1 MSAHP
6 PLLDPLFRGP
16 IAVLFNDDHRLQRML
31 DFEAALSR
39 AEAKAEVIPAAAV
52 PLVEAKCRSELFD
65 FQALANAAASAGNL
79 AIPMVQQLTALV
91 AAEDPGAARF
101 VHWGATSQDVIDT
114 GLVLQLRE
122 ALNWMEPQL
131 HALGNSIAKL
141 ADRHRA
147 TLMAARTLL
156 QQALPTTFGL
166 KAAGW
171 LDTLARHLMRLRE
184 IRGRDLTLQF
194 GGAAGTLAALREKG
208 TTVASALAQELNL
221 PQPDAPWHSHRDRF
235 AEIAA
240 VLGLLA
246 GTLGKIAR
254 DVTLLMQT
262 EVAEVRE
269 PTGDDRG
276 RSSAMPHKHNPV
288 GSVVALAAATRVSGL
303 VSTMLTA
310 TILDHERGVGGWHAE
325 WETLADIVTLTGGS
339 LLQMSGVVSGL
350 QIDSDAMLKNLQR
363 THGQIMAEAVA
374 TGLAERAGLANAY
387 LIVQQACAKAA
398 AEGTELR
405 DALTSDTRVTRA
417 LPVADLDRLLNP
429 RNYLGSSERL
439 IDRILESWRAAND
452 YSTD

>member
-1 MSAHP
+1 MSAHA

-39 AEAKAEVIPAAAV
+39 AEAKAGVIPAAV
-52 PLVEAKCRSELFD
+52 VLLVEAKCRFELFD

-91 AAEDPGAARF
+91 AAEDPGAARY

-122 ALNWMEPQL
+122 ALDWMEPQL
-131 HALGNSIAKL
+131 YALGDAIAKL
-141 ADRHRA
+141 ADRHRE

-171 LDTLARHLMRLRE
+171 LDALARHLMRLRE
-184 IRGRDLTLQF
+184 IRARDLTLQF

-208 TTVASALAQELNL
+208 TTVASALARELNL

-269 PTGDDRG
+269 PSGEDRG

-325 WETLADIVTLTGGS
+325 WETLADVVTLTGGS
-339 LLQMSGVVSGL
+339 LLHMSGVVSGL

-374 TGLAERAGLANAY
+374 TGLAERAGLANAH

-405 DALTSDTRVTRA
+405 DALVSDARVTQA
-417 LPVADLDRLLNP
+417 LPVADLERLLNP
-429 RNYLGSSERL
+429 RNYLGSSEKL
-439 IDRILESWRAAND
+439 IDHILESWHAAK
-452 YSTD
+452 

>member
-1 MSAHP
+1 MSAHA

-16 IAVLFNDDHRLQRML
+16 IAVFFNDDHRLQRML

-39 AEAKAEVIPAAAV
+39 AEAKAGVIPAAAV
-52 PLVEAKCRSELFD
+52 PPVQAKCRAELFD
-65 FQALANAAASAGNL
+65 FEALANAAASAGNL
-79 AIPMVQQLTALV
+79 AIPLVQQLTALV
-91 AAEDPGAARF
+91 AAEDPGAAGY
-101 VHWGATSQDVIDT
+101 VHLGATSQDVIDT

-122 ALNWMEPQL
+122 AFDWIEPQL
-131 HALGNSIAKL
+131 HVLGDAIAKL
-141 ADRHRA
+141 ADRHRE

-171 LDTLARHLMRLRE
+171 LDAVARHLMRLQE

-208 TTVASALAQELNL
+208 TAVASALADELNL
-221 PQPDAPWHSHRDRF
+221 PQPDAPWHSHRDRL

-254 DVTLLMQT
+254 DITLLMQT

-276 RSSAMPHKHNPV
+276 RSSTMPHKHNPV

-339 LLQMSGVVSGL
+339 LSQMSGVVSGL
-350 QIDSDAMLKNLQR
+350 QIDSDAMMKNLQR

-374 TGLAERAGLANAY
+374 TGLAERLGLANAY
-387 LIVQQACAKAA
+387 LIVQQVCAKAA

-405 DALTSDTRVTRA
+405 DALGSDARVTRA
-417 LPVADLDRLLNP
+417 LPVADLERLLNP

>member
-1 MSAHP
+1 MSTQR

-16 IAVLFNDDHRLQRML
+16 IAVLFDDHHRLQRML

-39 AEAKAEVIPAAAV
+39 AGAKAGVIPRAAV
-52 PLVEAKCRSELFD
+52 PLVEAQCRAELFD

-91 AAEDPGAARF
+91 ASEDPEAARY
-101 VHWGATSQDVIDT
+101 VHWGATSQDAIDT
-114 GLVLQLRE
+114 GLILQLRE
-122 ALNWMEPQL
+122 AFDWIEPQL
-131 HALGNSIAKL
+131 HTLGDAIAML
-141 ADRHRA
+141 ADRHRE
-147 TLMAARTLL
+147 TLMVARTLL

-171 LDTLARHLMRLRE
+171 LDAVARHLMRLRE

-208 TTVASALAQELNL
+208 TAVASALADELKL

-235 AEIAA
+235 AEIAV

-254 DVTLLMQT
+254 DVALMMQT
-262 EVAEVRE
+262 EVGEVRE
-269 PTGDDRG
+269 PPSNDRG

-288 GSVVALAAATRVSGL
+288 GSVVALAAANRLPGL
-303 VSTMLTA
+303 VSVMLAA
-310 TILDHERGVGGWHAE
+310 TTLDHERGVGGWHAE

-339 LLQMSGVVSGL
+339 LLQMSGVVSEL
-350 QIDSDAMLKNLQR
+350 HIDREAMTKNLQR
-363 THGQIMAEAVA
+363 SRGQIMAEAVA
-374 TGLAERAGLANAY
+374 TELAERLGRANAY
-387 LIVQQACAKAA
+387 RIVEQACTKAA

-405 DALTSDTRVTRA
+405 DALADDARVTQA
-417 LPVADLDRLLNP
+417 LQIADLEWLLNP
-429 RNYLGSSERL
+429 RNYLGSSEKL
-439 IDRILESWRAAND
+439 IDRILASWHA
-452 YSTD
+452 TK

>member
-1 MSAHP
+1 MGAP
-6 PLLDPLFRGP
+6 PRLLDPLFRGP
-16 IAVLFNDDHRLQRML
+16 LAVLFNDHHRLQRML

-39 AEAKAEVIPAAAV
+39 AEAKAGVV
-52 PLVEAKCRSELFD
+52 PTAIVPFVEAKCRAELFD

-91 AAEDPGAARF
+91 ASEDPAAAWY

-122 ALNWMEPQL
+122 AFAWMEPQL
-131 HALGNSIAKL
+131 HSLGDAIARL
-141 ADRHRA
+141 ADRHRE

-171 LDTLARHLMRLRE
+171 LDAVARHLVRMRE

-194 GGAAGTLAALREKG
+194 GGAAGTLAALRENG
-208 TTVASALAQELNL
+208 TAVASALADELKL

-262 EVAEVRE
+262 EVGEVRE
-269 PTGDDRG
+269 PFGDNRG

-288 GSVVALAAATRVSGL
+288 GSVVALAAATRVPGL

-310 TILDHERGVGGWHAE
+310 TIVDHERGVGGWHAE
-325 WETLADIVTLTGGS
+325 WETLADIVMLTGGS
-339 LLQMSGVVSGL
+339 LLQMSAAVSYL
-350 QIDSDAMLKNLQR
+350 KIDSEAMTKNLRR

-374 TGLAERAGLANAY
+374 MELAEHLGRADAHM
-387 LIVQQACAKAA
+387 IVERACAKAA
-398 AEGTELR
+398 ADATELR
-405 DALTSDTRVTRA
+405 DALASDTRVAQA
-417 LPVADLDRLLNP
+417 LPIADLERLLNP
-429 RNYLGSSERL
+429 RNYLGSSGKI
-439 IDRILESWRAAND
+439 IDRILASWHEAK
-452 YSTD
+452 

>member
-1 MSAHP
+1 MSTQR

-16 IAVLFNDDHRLQRML
+16 IAVLFDDHHRLQRML

-39 AEAKAEVIPAAAV
+39 AGAEAGVIPTAAV
-52 PLVEAKCRSELFD
+52 PLVEAKCRAELFD

-91 AAEDPGAARF
+91 ASEDPEAARY
-101 VHWGATSQDVIDT
+101 VHWGATSQDAIDT
-114 GLVLQLRE
+114 GLILQLRE
-122 ALNWMEPQL
+122 AFDWIEPQL
-131 HALGNSIAKL
+131 HTLGDAIAML
-141 ADRHRA
+141 ADRHRE
-147 TLMAARTLL
+147 TLMVARTLL

-171 LDTLARHLMRLRE
+171 LDAVARHLARLRE

-208 TTVASALAQELNL
+208 TVVAGALADELKL
-221 PQPDAPWHSHRDRF
+221 PQPDAPWHSHRDRL

-254 DVTLLMQT
+254 DVALLMQT
-262 EVAEVRE
+262 EVGEVRE
-269 PTGDDRG
+269 PAGDDRG

-288 GSVVALAAATRVSGL
+288 GSVVALAAASRVPGL
-303 VSTMLTA
+303 VSTMLAAMT
-310 TILDHERGVGGWHAE
+310 LDHERGVGGWHAE

-339 LLQMSGVVSGL
+339 LLQISGVVTGL
-350 QIDSDAMLKNLQR
+350 QIDDEAMLKNLQR

-374 TGLAERAGLANAY
+374 TGLAEHLGRANAHM
-387 LIVQQACAKAA
+387 IVKEACARAA
-398 AEGTELR
+398 ADGTELL
-405 DALTSDTRVTRA
+405 DALASDARVTQA
-417 LPVADLDRLLNP
+417 LPAADLEPLLNP
-429 RNYLGSSERL
+429 RNYLGSSEKL
-439 IDRILESWRAAND
+439 IDRILASWLVAK
-452 YSTD
+452 